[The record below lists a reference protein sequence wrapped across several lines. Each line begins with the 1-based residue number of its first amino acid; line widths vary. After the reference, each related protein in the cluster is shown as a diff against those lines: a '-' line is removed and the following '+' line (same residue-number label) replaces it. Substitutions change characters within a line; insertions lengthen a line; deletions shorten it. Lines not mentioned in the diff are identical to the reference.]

1 MKTFIARILSPFI
14 DLAIHLDES
23 RRTNEDGSW
32 DKYWARKNCKA
43 ELRALKTEYKLHK
56 KYIKTW
62 WRIEK

>member
-1 MKTFIARILSPFI
+1 MKNFVARILSPFI

-43 ELRALKTEYKLHK
+43 ELRALKKEYKQNK
-56 KYIKTW
+56 RNIKIW